1 MDVHRGDTSHPTTAH
16 GREKVAPPPTGS
28 PSVGPVTLGIPR
40 GGGRRQGTSGKN
52 PGSLPVGG
60 KTTAG
65 LAGRKAGVG
74 GEWEGPS
81 QQRTP
86 SGEGGGQSPMMG
98 RDGHSQG
105 RQASR
110 SPDTTSGAA
119 RQQRQPGESVAQ
131 EATWAARRPQALSRV
146 TRQLVPQLKARVS
159 PAISVPRTD
168 AGVPISACCPLAGR
182 WKSIPAGRTLL
193 GRR

>member
-1 MDVHRGDTSHPTTAH
+1 M
-16 GREKVAPPPTGS
+16 
-28 PSVGPVTLGIPR
+28 LGIPR
-40 GGGRRQGTSGKN
+40 GRERRQGTSGNN

-65 LAGRKAGVG
+65 LAGRKGGVG

-86 SGEGGGQSPMMG
+86 WGEGGGRSPVMG

-110 SPDTTSGAA
+110 SPGTTSGAA

-131 EATWAARRPQALSRV
+131 EVRWAARRPQALSRV
-146 TRQLVPQLKARVS
+146 TRELVPQLKARVS
-159 PAISVPRTD
+159 PAISVPLTD

-182 WKSIPAGRTLL
+182 WRSVPLAPQPGGRSSL